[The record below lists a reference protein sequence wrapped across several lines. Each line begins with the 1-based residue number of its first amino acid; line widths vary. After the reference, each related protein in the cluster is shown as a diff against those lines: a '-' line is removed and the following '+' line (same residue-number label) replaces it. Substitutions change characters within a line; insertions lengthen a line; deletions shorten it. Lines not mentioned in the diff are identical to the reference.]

1 MDFYRNTIHFTQIN
15 DDYMSYIY
23 NQFNNFGFCRRD
35 GSELYWQGNPTDN
48 TDEQL
53 DKISF
58 RWKKDTT
65 NKNVFRYQMNA
76 GYNAS
81 NSLEFYWSGGG
92 TSFINF
98 GNNIGEGKRSI
109 IFIPLKNN
117 NFILQQFSFKNSI
130 TPSFHTPNEGFN
142 GLEYYNYSSNLGE
155 TIISFQLPSSFL
167 NPFYYIKHRYWGNT
181 NSGATGVYQS
191 FIDQS
196 QESFKLNKFC
206 NKEWDSVEDTNI
218 TIHNYNNI
226 NQNICTLIRV
236 PYENTFFDGLYLCT
250 TYPCNQIEGKVFS
263 FNGRNFLGICE
274 NFVVELPAN

>member
-1 MDFYRNTIHFTQIN
+1 MDFYRNTIHYSQIN

-23 NQFNNFGFCRRD
+23 SQFNNFGFCRRD
-35 GSELYWQGNPTDN
+35 GSELYWQGNPASGAPD
-48 TDEQL
+48 
-53 DKISF
+53 DKICF

-65 NKNVFRYQMNA
+65 NKNYFKYGMNNTA
-76 GYNAS
+76 TNYNT
-81 NSLEFYWSGGG
+81 LEFCWSGG
-92 TSFINF
+92 SEQFINF
-98 GNNIGEGKRSI
+98 YNQIGEGKRSI

-117 NFILQQFSFKNSI
+117 NFILQQFSFKNTI
-130 TPSFHTPNEGFN
+130 TPSFYTPNEGFN
-142 GLEYYNYSSNLGE
+142 GLEYDNYSLNLGK

-167 NPFYYIKHRYWGNT
+167 NPFYYIKHRYYGNGST
-181 NSGATGVYQS
+181 GATGIYQS

-196 QESFKLNKFC
+196 QESFKLNEFC

-218 TIHNYNNI
+218 TTHNYNNI

-236 PYENTFFDGLYLCT
+236 PYENSFFDGLYLCT
-250 TYPCNQIEGKVFS
+250 TYPCDQIEGKVFS